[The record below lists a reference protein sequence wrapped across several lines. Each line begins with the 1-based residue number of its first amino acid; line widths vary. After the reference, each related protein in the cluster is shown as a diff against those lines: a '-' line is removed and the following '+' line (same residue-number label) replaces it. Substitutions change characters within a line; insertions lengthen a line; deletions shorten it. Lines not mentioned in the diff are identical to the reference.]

1 MRYAICLEEIEG
13 RWIAHAPSLPGCFAS
28 AGERR
33 AVEVS
38 VPQAIRDYFAW
49 RRAHGDD
56 SAPSEPA
63 IEIEIEEIVREWAHP
78 AEPDYLVNAFF
89 ASDAP
94 PLTSEDIAQALRLLE
109 WSRADLWA
117 SIDRLSSDVLKQPV
131 EGEWSIGGI
140 LNHMSRAEWWYLDR
154 LELAPPS
161 DKEPGEWRGRLEMAR
176 ARLREVL
183 PRLEGVAR
191 IELRIGEVW
200 SPRKMLRRAIWHE
213 RDHTQ
218 HILQFRAR
226 LGV

>member
-1 MRYAICLEEIEG
+1 MRYAICLEEMEG

-28 AGERR
+28 AEQRHVTE
-33 AVEVS
+33 AS
-38 VPQAIRDYFAW
+38 IPQAIRDYFAW
-49 RRAHGDD
+49 RRSHGDD
-56 SAPSEPA
+56 LAREPS
-63 IEIEIEEIVREWAHP
+63 IEIAIHEVIREWAHP

-89 ASDAP
+89 AADAP
-94 PLTSEDIAQALRLLE
+94 LLMSDDIYLALRLLE

-117 SIDRLSSDVLKQPV
+117 SIDGLTLDVLNRLV

-140 LNHMSRAEWWYLDR
+140 LNHVSRAEWWYLDR
-154 LELAPPS
+154 LELAPPT
-161 DKEPGEWRGRLEMAR
+161 DKEPREWRARLEMAR
-176 ARLREVL
+176 ARLIEVL